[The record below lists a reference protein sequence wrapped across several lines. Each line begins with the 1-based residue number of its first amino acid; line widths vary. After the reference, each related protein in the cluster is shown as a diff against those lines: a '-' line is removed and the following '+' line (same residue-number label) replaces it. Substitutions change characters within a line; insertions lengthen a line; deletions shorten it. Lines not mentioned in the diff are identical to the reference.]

1 MSAVPES
8 VPSYEARHRGVLLG
22 AAVGD
27 ALGLP
32 AEGLSPARLR
42 HLYHG
47 PWRHRLLWG
56 RGMLSDDTEHVVFVA
71 QSLLAHP
78 DSADSFARRL
88 GWSLRWWLL
97 GLPAGVGLG
106 TLRAIGRLWLGF
118 GTERSGVASAGNGP
132 AMRVAPI
139 GAFFAAAPAQLDDYV
154 RRSALLTHRD
164 DRARVAALAVARI
177 AAWSLREEPMRRPP
191 LDRFVEL
198 LGSGGEADEQWRS
211 LVQCLRRAAES
222 DLSVAELALQLGLE
236 RGVTGYSY
244 HTVPIATY
252 AWFRHFGDFR
262 ASLISVFECGGDTD
276 TVGAI
281 VGALA
286 GSVVGEAGIPAE
298 WIDGIADWPRGPH
311 LLRELGDRLAAA
323 SRGEVRE
330 PVRYFWPGVIPRNI
344 LFLLVV
350 LAHGFRRLAPPYAGW
365 PSALTV
371 RSDAADSSSDCD
383 QGFEGICVAHWEV
396 ARFAVARGRKLFG
409 PLARVELWQARF
421 PEDFVLPAAEDPLG
435 PGRQPPRYFA
445 MKVRG
450 RLGPIGRLGHKAICR
465 RELLVS
471 EVLTCT
477 ETSEPGPTW

>member
-1 MSAVPES
+1 MSAVPETL
-8 VPSYEARHRGVLLG
+8 PSNEARHRGVLLG

-42 HLYHG
+42 RLYHG
-47 PWRHRLLWG
+47 TWRHRLVWG
-56 RGMLSDDTEHVVFVA
+56 RGMLSDDTDHVVFVA

-78 DSADSFARRL
+78 DSADCFARRL

-97 GLPAGVGLG
+97 ALPAGVGLG
-106 TLRAIGRLWLGF
+106 TLRAIGRLWFGF

-154 RRSALLTHRD
+154 RRSTLLTHRD

-177 AAWSLREEPMRRPP
+177 AAWSLREAPTRRPP

-198 LGSGGEADEQWRS
+198 LESAGEADPEWRR
-211 LVQCLRRAAES
+211 LVQNLRRAAES
-222 DLSVAELALQLGLE
+222 DLSVAGLAQQLGLE

-244 HTVPIATY
+244 HTVPIASY

-286 GSVVGEAGIPAE
+286 GSAVGEAGIPTE
-298 WIDGIADWPRGPH
+298 WIDGIADWPRGPR
-311 LLRELGDRLAAA
+311 LLRELGNRLAAA
-323 SRGEVRE
+323 STGDGRE
-330 PVRYFWPGVIPRNI
+330 PVRYFWPGVIPRNAF
-344 LFLLVV
+344 FLLVV
-350 LAHGFRRLAPPYAGW
+350 LAHGFRRLAPPYAEWRGE
-365 PSALTV
+365 LRV
-371 RSDAADSSSDCD
+371 RSDAADSSTDYD
-383 QGFEGICVAHWEV
+383 QEFEGVYVAHWEI
-396 ARFAVARGRKLFG
+396 ARFAVVRGRKLFG
-409 PLARVELWQARF
+409 LLPRIELWQARF
-421 PEDFVLPAAEDPLG
+421 PEGFVFSAADDASS
-435 PGRQPPRYFA
+435 PGRQPPRYFK
-445 MKVRG
+445 MKLRG
-450 RLGPIGRLGHKAICR
+450 RLGPIGSFGHMGICR
-465 RELLVS
+465 RELVVS
-471 EVLTCT
+471 EVLACT
-477 ETSEPGPTW
+477 ETSDPGPTW